1 MIIRL
6 ACVLVLSLFLAITPQ
21 LPSALAQNVGPVANE
36 AALQLGS
43 AANAEYTT
51 QCRREGLSCS
61 LVYAESASERAK
73 ITDTPQ
79 IIPNEPV
86 ISGPLAIVV
95 VILALMAII
104 GLWLRFGGGGVLL
117 SSAPRE
123 MKRPQ
128 GEAPES
134 WRTSLQEEDEKP
146 EQFLRR
152 IAAME
157 DRRQALIQLL
167 RRCLLHAADT
177 TGTRLF
183 RADTER
189 TVMGRLPADMP
200 GRSGLEKLLRDTELV
215 HYGGRVP
222 GESQFAALLT
232 TAQGLLLNGGRA
244 DA

>member
-1 MIIRL
+1 MIPRI
-6 ACVLVLSLFLAITPQ
+6 ACLLVLTLFLAITPQ
-21 LPSALAQNVGPVANE
+21 SRSALAQNVSAAADE
-36 AALQLGS
+36 AAPHLGS
-43 AANAEYTT
+43 TANSEYAA

-61 LVYAESASERAK
+61 LVYAESASEQAK
-73 ITDTPQ
+73 ITDTPR

-95 VILALMAII
+95 VVVALVAII
-104 GLWLRFGGGGVLL
+104 GLWLRFGGGGALL

-123 MKRPQ
+123 MRRPQ

-152 IAAME
+152 IAAMK

-232 TAQGLLLNGGRA
+232 TAQGLLLNGERA